1 MRKTVL
7 ISSIIAS
14 AITLSEAKKGRC
26 NWPILA
32 PKVEMSCDSN
42 KPKQG
47 TVCSLSCP
55 EGFKLAAPAETTC
68 ECRGSNCDWTHGK
81 YRPSCITIVQGWGR
95 DKAEK
100 KPGFRE
106 LSSFANQI
114 KELELPPIV
123 EMNGNS
129 KSIFTT
135 IRPKTLRPKTTTTM
149 QTTTPESL
157 NGGRNF
163 DEEHENVPEIE
174 ILTCPELP
182 PMDEAVLKCSNG
194 NFDNSKC
201 QYRCSSPGS
210 TLEPH
215 PRRSLRCQCDANT
228 KSCAWQNKLAES
240 TLCKRVPS
248 VYQCSEVLP
257 AQNNHTQVECTN
269 GALAGSVC
277 TWKCDNF
284 YKLNKKGKSIRCKCK
299 RDKVSEDPSDFA
311 CKWNNEVSANDES
324 RFCAPKGGYLKN
336 LRKQVNSLGR
346 GDGNEEKNEEAIND
360 LKEKIEE
367 AKKWM

>member
-7 ISSIIAS
+7 VTSIIAS
-14 AITLSEAKKGRC
+14 AITFSEAKKGRC

-32 PKVEMSCDSN
+32 QKVEMSCDSN
-42 KPKQG
+42 KPKPG
-47 TVCSLSCP
+47 TVCSLKCP

-95 DKAEK
+95 DKAK
-100 KPGFRE
+100 KP
-106 LSSFANQI
+106 
-114 KELELPPIV
+114 
-123 EMNGNS
+123 
-129 KSIFTT
+129 
-135 IRPKTLRPKTTTTM
+135 
-149 QTTTPESL
+149 L

-163 DEEHENVPEIE
+163 DEEHESVPE

-182 PMDEAVLKCSNG
+182 AMDEAVLKCSNV
-194 NFDNSKC
+194 NFENSKC

-240 TLCKRVPS
+240 TQCKRVPS
-248 VYQCSEVLP
+248 VYQCSEILP
-257 AQNNHTQVECTN
+257 PQNNHTQIECTS

-299 RDKVSEDPSDFA
+299 RDKVSEDPSDFN
-311 CKWNNEVSANDES
+311 CKWNNEVSANDET

-336 LRKQVNSLGR
+336 LWKQVNSLGR
-346 GDGNEEKNEEAIND
+346 GDGNEKAIND
-360 LKEKIEE
+360 LKETIEK
-367 AKKWM
+367 AKQWM